1 MNKKAKIV
9 MNSMVGNEANTIMRM
24 LESVAPHID
33 YWVVQCNGNDET
45 EQIINEF
52 FKDKNIPGF
61 TYQIGWDFPGWNRN
75 HTLQECLKANH
86 GCDWILR
93 MDADETLE
101 IDEDFDWTILDDTSI
116 DSFNVNA
123 VSYDT
128 KYFRTWLWNAR
139 LPWFF
144 QLDKRH
150 ETIHLPE
157 IGEGFNRVNLSEKF
171 RHVVSQD
178 GETWY
183 VPRKFLRDALELE
196 IDKVV
201 GYKVL
206 EDHYHLWY
214 VAKSYSDCYGNPK
227 ELPFG
232 KIHSDEYARRAI
244 WYFERFLE
252 TAHNWKNNKD
262 VVFREDEMAYYGLV
276 LMALAHDFIG
286 NSEKSDECFQN
297 AELFCGERNEHFMNW
312 VITLEKNGR
321 YDEIIPILD
330 KMEEPSRVN
339 PFPNRTFLIEN
350 RAYHNTG
357 NFLKEFR
364 ERITKRMSEHVV
376 DTTSVKFDFE

>member
-1 MNKKAKIV
+1 MNKKTKIV
-9 MNSMVGNEANTIMRM
+9 MNCMVGNEARTITRM

-45 EQIINEF
+45 EQIINDF
-52 FKDKNIPGF
+52 FKEKNIPGF
-61 TYQIGWDFPGWNRN
+61 TYQVEWNFPGWNRN

-101 IDEDFDWTILDDTSI
+101 IDDDFDWTPLNGTSTA
-116 DSFNVNA
+116 SFNVNA

-128 KYFRTWLWNAR
+128 RYFRTWLWNAK

-157 IGEGFNRVNLSEKF
+157 IGENFERLNLSGKF
-171 RHVVSQD
+171 RHMVSQD

-214 VAKSYSDCYGNPK
+214 VAKSYADCYGNPS

-232 KIHSDEYARRAI
+232 KSHSDEYARRSI
-244 WYFERFLE
+244 WYFQKFLE
-252 TAHNWKNNKD
+252 VTQNWKTKQD
-262 VVFREDEMAYYGLV
+262 KVLREDEMAYYALV
-276 LMALAHDFIG
+276 LMGNAYDFIG
-286 NSEKSDECFQN
+286 DKENSDECFQN
-297 AELFCGERNEHFMNW
+297 AGLFCSDRNEHLLYWAFVM
-312 VITLEKNGR
+312 EKRGR
-321 YDEIIPILD
+321 YEEIFPVLD
-330 KMEEPSRVN
+330 MMEEPSKVN
-339 PFPNRTFLIEN
+339 PFPDRTFLIEN
-350 RAYHNTG
+350 RAYHDTS
-357 NFLKEFR
+357 NFIKELR
-364 ERITKRMSEHVV
+364 EKIKSKMSEHVV
-376 DTTSVKFDFE
+376 DMTSVKFEF